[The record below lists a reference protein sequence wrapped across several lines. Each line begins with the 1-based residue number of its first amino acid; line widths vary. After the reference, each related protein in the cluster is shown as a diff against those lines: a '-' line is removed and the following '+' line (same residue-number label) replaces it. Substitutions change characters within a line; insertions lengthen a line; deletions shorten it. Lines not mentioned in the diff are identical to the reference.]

1 MKIHR
6 RYISSFLLALHY
18 KGCTIKE
25 FIFFI
30 FRYPRTKKI
39 GFKTHRD
46 TSFIDDLGKWK
57 RVSFKAR
64 SIVTVH
70 GKTIIDLVL

>member
-1 MKIHR
+1 MI
-6 RYISSFLLALHY
+6 
-18 KGCTIKE
+18 
-25 FIFFI
+25 FI

-57 RVSFKAR
+57 RVSFK
-64 SIVTVH
+64 SISKVTLP
-70 GKTIIDLVL
+70 GKVVIDFALYQSIFDGILLVVIIKILKFYRL